1 MITQNEILT
10 HVYNKCTFDISG
22 SVYKVIRPTDSDKE
36 DCVLNVLSGG
46 VTKFEQDGQLSVKL
60 YSFDL
65 FVNNSYYQ
73 DTSRTSEFESMLFDF
88 SNELISD
95 SFISFDVESRE
106 IYTEKLQDT
115 NQHYTI
121 LKINFKKVL

>member
-10 HVYNKCTFDISG
+10 EVYNRCTFDISG
-22 SVYKVIRPTDSDKE
+22 SVYKVIRPTDSETE

-65 FVNNSYYQ
+65 FINNSYYQ

-95 SFISFDVESRE
+95 SFISFEVESRE

-121 LKINFKKVL
+121 LKMNFKKVL